1 MEDMEKPVVGLLGE
15 GALGIALSRSLI
27 DAGYDVIT
35 SDSTTLGVSADLR
48 ATAVFGSAAQVAEF
62 ADVIV
67 TAGTPDDF
75 LDVLSA
81 AREVL
86 EAKRIPPVIDT
97 TTLPVSMKSLLRK
110 EVVRRGSEY
119 LDAPVAGSPAM
130 VEVGTAEI
138 YVSGDRDTY
147 LTYRPLLKA
156 MCRQVKYVGTSVNG
170 SKVRLVGRLLATIQ
184 TAATIEALLYARQ
197 SGLGVDVEEML
208 VQQHNAAR
216 GLVKRSTPRVPTE
229 FAEQPTPTLDAT
241 TKEAGEVVS
250 YAGEISAPVELT
262 RLATECL
269 QRLSVAGWGDAELSA
284 LFIELMGT
292 PA

>member
-1 MEDMEKPVVGLLGE
+1 MGKVEKPVVGFLGE
-15 GALGIALSRSLI
+15 GVLGIALSSSLT
-27 DAGYDVIT
+27 DAGYDVIM
-35 SDSTTLGVSADLR
+35 SESTTLGASRDLR
-48 ATAVFGSAAQVAEF
+48 AMAVFGSAAQVAEF

-67 TAGTPDDF
+67 TAGAPEDF
-75 LDVLSA
+75 LDVLKA

-110 EVVRRGSEY
+110 EVVQRGSEY
-119 LDAPVAGSPAM
+119 LDAPVAGTSAM
-130 VEVGTAEI
+130 VDAGTAEI

-147 LTYRPLLKA
+147 LTYQPLLKA
-156 MCRQVKYVGTSVNG
+156 MCNQVKYVGTSVNG
-170 SKVRLVGRLLATIQ
+170 SKVRLVSRLLATIQ
-184 TAATIEALLYARQ
+184 AAATVEALLYARR

-208 VQQHNAAR
+208 VNQHNVAR
-216 GLVKRSTPRVPTE
+216 GLVNRGVPRVPNE
-229 FAEQPTPTLDAT
+229 LAEQPTPTLDAT

-262 RLATECL
+262 RLAAECL
-269 QRLSVAGWGDAELSA
+269 HRLSVAGRGDAELSE
-284 LFIELMGT
+284 LFIELMDA